1 MRPNPVQVCEG
12 PEQIRHGQIEGRE
25 AGDAPLTDLR
35 IANLSAAI
43 AGGDL
48 EASWQLGVEAI
59 RAVLRERD

>member
-1 MRPNPVQVCEG
+1 MPSPVQLGEG
-12 PEQIRHGQIEGRE
+12 AQEIRHGQIEAHE
-25 AGDAPLTDLR
+25 AGDARDLR

-48 EASWQLGVEAI
+48 SASWQLGVDAI

>member
-12 PEQIRHGQIEGRE
+12 PEQIRHGQIEARE
-25 AGDAPLTDLR
+25 AGDAPRDLR